1 MSVTVRL
8 LAPADEAEWLT
19 LWQAYLDFYR
29 AVLSG
34 ETTRNT
40 WQSIMQSDEI
50 KGFGAFDADNR
61 LAGFAHIVIHPNTW
75 NISKCC
81 YLEDLFVSAGCRR
94 QGAARSLIE
103 AVYRF
108 AEAEGLN
115 RVYWVTDKNNSAA
128 QSLYNQVARQTDMVQ
143 YRKDFP

>member
-8 LAPADEAEWLT
+8 LASDDEAAWLP

-40 WQSIMQSDEI
+40 WQSIMRSAEI

-75 NISKCC
+75 NIGKCC

-115 RVYWVTDKNNSAA
+115 RVYWVTDTNNLAA
-128 QSLYNQVARQTDMVQ
+128 QSLYNQMARQTDMVQ
-143 YRKDFP
+143 YRKDFT

>member
-1 MSVTVRL
+1 MSVTVRPL
-8 LAPADEAEWLT
+8 SPGDEAEWLP
-19 LWQAYLDFYR
+19 LWQAYLDFNR
-29 AVLSG
+29 TALSS
-34 ETTRNT
+34 ETTAAT
-40 WQSIMQSDEI
+40 WQRIIRSADI

-81 YLEDLFVSAGCRR
+81 YLEDLFVDAGCRR

-108 AEAEGLN
+108 AQAEGFN
-115 RVYWVTDKNNSAA
+115 RVYWITDAGNAA
-128 QSLYNQVARQTDMVQ
+128 ALALYNQMANQTATVQ